1 MLTESPYLL
10 RADAV
15 EVVEDG
21 YTSTNDENDDKDINE
36 VMNDVKANNPAT
48 GDEIELLILV
58 VVLSLITIVFFK
70 FKMQYGRFE

>member
-21 YTSTNDENDDKDINE
+21 PGAAGLRNFSFK
-36 VMNDVKANNPAT
+36 VLT
-48 GDEIELLILV
+48 GAPVIVWTVDGQLLR
-58 VVLSLITIVFFK
+58 LSL
-70 FKMQYGRFE
+70 

>member
-21 YTSTNDENDDKDINE
+21 PG
-36 VMNDVKANNPAT
+36 VA
-48 GDEIELLILV
+48 ELRSDLR
-58 VVLSLITIVFFK
+58 S
-70 FKMQYGRFE
+70 